1 MLAARNDD
9 GLKKRDMPRTK
20 LVKPRGVLH
29 AGQDALGF
37 VHARYWPSADL
48 APFVEH
54 YWTVEWRIA
63 QACTRATLPHPVVH
77 VACEN
82 DEAMVGGPATR
93 RWERVF
99 AAGSGRVF
107 AIKFRP
113 GGFRPF
119 VGVPVSDFADR
130 VVPLREV
137 FEGASATFARDVL
150 ASDHERA
157 VAHLE
162 ALLRARKPR
171 VDANLALVVDIAERI
186 AVDRDLTRIE
196 QVAALFA
203 LTPRTLQRLFREY
216 VGVSPKW
223 VIQRYRLHEVV
234 ERVEANASVDWAAL
248 AVELGYADQAHLIR
262 DFAKLVGR
270 TPAAY
275 ARDARA
281 KS

>member
-1 MLAARNDD
+1 
-9 GLKKRDMPRTK
+9 
-20 LVKPRGVLH
+20 
-29 AGQDALGF
+29 
-37 VHARYWPSADL
+37 VH
-48 APFVEH
+48 
-54 YWTVEWRIA
+54 I
-63 QACTRATLPHPVVH
+63 
-77 VACEN
+77 ACE
-82 DEAMVGGPATR
+82 DGEAMVGGPATR
-93 RWERVF
+93 RWERIF

-119 VGVPVSDFADR
+119 VDSPVSDFADR
-130 VVPLREV
+130 VVPLRDV
-137 FEGASATFARDVL
+137 FASAPATFARDVL
-150 ASDHERA
+150 SSDHERA

-162 ALLRARKPR
+162 ALLRGRQPQA
-171 VDANLALVVDIAERI
+171 DANLALVVGIAERI

-196 QVAALFA
+196 QVAAAFA

-216 VGVSPKW
+216 VGVGPKW

-234 ERVEANASVDWAAL
+234 ERVEANTAVDWAAL
-248 AVELGYADQAHLIR
+248 SVELGYADQAHLIR
-262 DFAKLVGR
+262 DFTKLVGR